1 VTQFFL
7 PLKRREWG
15 WGGRR
20 RRRRRRR
27 EVWILVEFD

>member
-20 RRRRRRR
+20 RRRRRR